1 MSVLRKLY
9 GNLEE
14 YLCVFFVAL
23 IVVSLSVQVI
33 VRFTLGEAV
42 AWAEEISRFALIW
55 TVYVGAAMA
64 AKRTLHVR
72 VSVQF
77 MAFSPKVRLVFRV
90 LADSVW
96 IVFNLIA
103 AYVCAQVVADSFSYP
118 EVSPTLRWTTAYVEM
133 IIPISCLAVIWRT
146 IEVYI
151 VHLRKGTLCQM
162 VTVEE
167 ELGS

>member
-1 MSVLRKLY
+1 MSVLRKIY
-9 GNLEE
+9 ENLEE

-42 AWAEEISRFALIW
+42 AWAEEMSRFALIW
-55 TVYVGAAMA
+55 TVYVGASMA

-77 MAFSPKVRLVFRV
+77 MAFPPKVRLAFRV
-90 LADSVW
+90 LADGIW
-96 IVFNLIA
+96 MAFNLIA
-103 AYVCAQVVADSFSYP
+103 AYVCTQVVADSFSYP

-133 IIPISCLAVIWRT
+133 IIPISCIAVTWRT
-146 IEVYI
+146 LECYL
-151 VHLRKGTLCQM
+151 VHMRNGTLYRM
-162 VTVEE
+162 VSVEE
-167 ELGS
+167 ELGL